1 MRLGLLIASI
11 VLVADQ
17 LTKYIMVEMVFRP
30 DGVVQTP
37 FFTRQLIEILPFFQF
52 RLIWNSGI
60 SFSLFNSGEATTI
73 ATLVG
78 FQLVIVGVLL
88 WWLRQAETRM
98 IGIGIG
104 FIVVEFEEVADVAI
118 VDRIDLVK
126 GNGSKILGSLCPECY
141 SIDPT
146 LSNGCPVIEELRAYI
161 VDGWLKIWF
170 SQKRMNG
177 IECHS
182 YRFSWFSFDVDD
194 VVGNGSFELIS

>member
-104 FIVVEFEEVADVAI
+104 FIVGGALGNIIDRIHYGAVVDFLDFHAAGYHFPTFNVADTCITIGVAFWLL
-118 VDRIDLVK
+118 DAFLTRHHH
-126 GNGSKILGSLCPECY
+126 S
-141 SIDPT
+141 PT
-146 LSNGCPVIEELRAYI
+146 QNSE
-161 VDGWLKIWF
+161 
-170 SQKRMNG
+170 
-177 IECHS
+177 
-182 YRFSWFSFDVDD
+182 
-194 VVGNGSFELIS
+194 